1 MKNTW
6 YGFVAALIL
15 ALTVNQTAFA
25 VDGIAVDGLYGIETQ
40 TAVANNPELAAQY
53 GLSGS
58 TPLACSGGGGTT
70 NCGAEDAKIKAF
82 QEAVNGGDSS
92 AQVPGSAGFYQV
104 KLQEPLSGQAATLSA
119 SNGVDLINQYIS
131 MIYMWAASIIGVVAV
146 LMIVVSG
153 LQIIF
158 GGANTEFVSD
168 AKGRIMQ
175 ALLSLVL
182 LFGTALLLRTI
193 NPNFFGF
200 A

>member
-6 YGFVAALIL
+6 YGFIAALVL
-15 ALTVNQTAFA
+15 SLTVNQTVLA

-53 GLSGS
+53 GLSSS
-58 TPLACSGGGGTT
+58 TPLACTGGGGTT
-70 NCGAEDAKIKAF
+70 NCGADDPNIRAF
-82 QEAVNGGDSS
+82 QEAVNGGASPS
-92 AQVPGSAGFYQV
+92 VPGSAGFYQV
-104 KLQEPLSGQAATLSA
+104 KLQEPLSGQSATLSA

-158 GGANTEFVSD
+158 GGANTEFVSE

-175 ALLSLVL
+175 SILSLVL
-182 LFGTALLLRTI
+182 LFCTALLLRTI

-200 A
+200 G